1 MVSWC
6 TWVALPPPRR
16 RRSASRDRRRGGRRR
31 REAAPSAVSQGK
43 LSAVLSGATLKL
55 RLQLGRGCQAR
66 GRRARQAARAARGGT
81 QEDGRCQGYCAERR
95 RARGI
100 IGELHAGGL
109 LSARTGPPF
118 ERTRLCQRDRLC
130 LRAHACARGSGSG
143 ARQCRPAL
151 CGRGAEGQG
160 SEAGRGSS
168 RGVHQQAEQARIAE
182 MGLASERV
190 RRCCCSGVAAR
201 CTVPPIAFVKEGRR
215 ARSRAYAPCRPVP
228 GAHMIRHE
236 VEVVVIKMLLV
247 ALACR
252 LSCVVLFSH
261 K

>member
-6 TWVALPPPRR
+6 TWVTLPPPRR
-16 RRSASRDRRRGGRRR
+16 RRSASRDRRRGGRRW
-31 REAAPSAVSQGK
+31 REAAPSAESQGT
-43 LSAVLSGATLKL
+43 LSAVPSGATLKL

-151 CGRGAEGQG
+151 CGRGARSRPRRPLAGLSRRPRRRPERRRASLRWGWLP
-160 SEAGRGSS
+160 SECDA
-168 RGVHQQAEQARIAE
+168 AK
-182 MGLASERV
+182 
-190 RRCCCSGVAAR
+190 VAAHR
-201 CTVPPIAFVKEGRR
+201 AHLSRRNRR
-215 ARSRAYAPCRPVP
+215 AWSRPCK
-228 GAHMIRHE
+228 IR
-236 VEVVVIKMLLV
+236 V
-247 ALACR
+247 
-252 LSCVVLFSH
+252 S
-261 K
+261 